1 MSASS
6 ASAANA
12 KWRILCIDDEP
23 DILEILRVAL
33 GMKHEVVVAKDGLQG
48 LGLLDFCEPD
58 FIICD
63 LRMPHM
69 DGFQTVEAI
78 RKHPRFF
85 DIPVFFLTAET
96 SRDAAKRGYATGAN
110 LYLTKPFDPTRVLQN
125 IDFFLKE
132 QGKDP
137 RPKRFTPER
146 AVEEFGR
153 LSRAAEEPER
163 AAAPALAEGAPVR
176 VVVVCRNALQ
186 NEQIR
191 AALQRPYE
199 CMICADPVASLRQ
212 IFQYDPDVL
221 IINPAIPRVSGL
233 GVAQLIRTNA
243 AFRNLPIL
251 LLEDPEEPLDPRFA
265 PAITKLP
272 PLPAN
277 ASASKIQAAVQDV
290 TTKPS
295 FRVRPKRS
303 STADLTAQ
311 ENALRRSMEEESAR
325 AAREAHVVR
334 ERYRRV
340 QSFIDKNLT

>member
-1 MSASS
+1 MSVSS
-6 ASAANA
+6 PSTANA

-23 DILEILRVAL
+23 DILEILRIAL

-48 LGLLDFCEPD
+48 LGFLDYCEPD
-58 FIICD
+58 FILCD
-63 LRMPHM
+63 VRMPHM

-96 SRDAAKRGYATGAN
+96 SREAAKRGYATGAN
-110 LYLTKPFDPTRVLQN
+110 LYLTKPFDPSRVLEN

-137 RPKRFTPER
+137 RPKRFTSER

-153 LSRAAEEPER
+153 LSRAPEEPGKPVAR
-163 AAAPALAEGAPVR
+163 PVPEGAPVR
-176 VVVVCRNALQ
+176 VVIVCRNAIQ
-186 NEQIR
+186 NEEIR
-191 AALQRPYE
+191 AALQHPYE
-199 CMICADPVASLRQ
+199 CMICADPLASLRQ

-221 IINPAIPRVSGL
+221 IINPAIPRVSGW
-233 GVAQLIRTNA
+233 GVAELIRTNA

-272 PLPAN
+272 PLPASP
-277 ASASKIQAAVQDV
+277 SADRIHAAVKDV
-290 TTKPS
+290 TAKPS

-303 STADLTAQ
+303 SIADLTAQ
-311 ENALRRSMEEESAR
+311 ENVLRRAMEEDRAR
-325 AAREAHVVR
+325 AAREAHLVR

-340 QSFIDKNLT
+340 QRFIDKNLT